1 MDSLRL
7 SYFLLGPYEFLT
19 VLLRFFYVICAQVWP
34 CCQKAGSTVK
44 SEMKLRI
51 RAFGL
56 MGMTLGLALISSG
69 VNVEAQ
75 APEIISQQGTA
86 DDARL
91 AQDRKIELLQ
101 QRLEEIQGELTELK
115 RARVT
120 APDVVA
126 NVASDSSSRGP
137 GSDVLEGAVTS
148 VRETP
153 IASSSVPAVPADGA
167 SEPFAFADFTWLNG
181 NARTKDTPYATKFFT
196 PEIRSD
202 VNYTYDFRHPQD
214 DTIGGSSEI
223 FRSNEVQLTQ
233 LGVGGDFHFDNV
245 RARLMTQFGLYSET
259 TPRNDASPA
268 RGQWNLADA
277 YRYVSEAYGGYHF
290 NVQHGVNVDAGI
302 FMSYVGLFS
311 YYQFDNWAY
320 QPSYVSSNTPWFFNG
335 VRVQWYP
342 TAKVKIEPWFING
355 WQSYGRFN
363 GRPGLGGQI
372 LWRPNGNWSIL
383 GNQYGFGEDA
393 AGVPRRTRYHTDDS
407 VEYRYYHRPT
417 SFVSMAAA
425 TLTGDAGCETGG
437 GVSCFGDGKT
447 GPKQSFLGFM
457 LYNRVW
463 FDRDRY
469 AVTVGGGRINNP
481 GRYLVLLPPING
493 ATATSGTPY
502 FTENPG
508 DPFKAWDVSITGD
521 YMPSQYFTYRLE
533 YNHRAANV
541 PYFSGPGG
549 VTPPGG
555 NTGTPGTVV
564 TGWSPDL
571 RYSENRMT
579 LAFLVKF

>member
-1 MDSLRL
+1 MTTPDKIRFEGGGIGR
-7 SYFLLGPYEFLT
+7 FLLGAGLMFSAMSLP
-19 VLLRFFYVICAQVWP
+19 AQTP
-34 CCQKAGSTVK
+34 AQTTSDSDEIHRAQQQKIDRLEQELETIQQELMELKKTNLAETEPHTNTTVK
-44 SEMKLRI
+44 ATAPPESHAE
-51 RAFGL
+51 
-56 MGMTLGLALISSG
+56 T
-69 VNVEAQ
+69 
-75 APEIISQQGTA
+75 APE
-86 DDARL
+86 
-91 AQDRKIELLQ
+91 
-101 QRLEEIQGELTELK
+101 
-115 RARVT
+115 VT
-120 APDVVA
+120 NP
-126 NVASDSSSRGP
+126 SGP
-137 GSDVLEGAVTS
+137 H
-148 VRETP
+148 
-153 IASSSVPAVPADGA
+153 

-181 NARTKDTPYATKFFT
+181 NARTEDTPYATKFFT

-202 VNYTYDFRHPQD
+202 VNYTYDYRHPAD
-214 DTIGGSSEI
+214 DTISGSSEI
-223 FRSNEVQLTQ
+223 FRSNEVQVTQ

-290 NVQHGVNVDAGI
+290 NIQHGVNVDAGI

-335 VRVQWYP
+335 VRVQWFP
-342 TAKVKIEPWFING
+342 TAKLKIEPWFING

-363 GRPGLGGQI
+363 NRPGLGGQI
-372 LWRPNGNWSIL
+372 LWRPNGRLSIL
-383 GNQYGFGEDA
+383 GNQYGYGEDA
-393 AGVPRRTRYHTDDS
+393 LGIPTRTRYHTDDS
-407 VEYRYYHRPT
+407 VEYKYYDRPT
-417 SFVSMAAA
+417 SFVSKAAA
-425 TLTGDAGCETGG
+425 TLTGDAGCESGG
-437 GVSCFGDGKT
+437 GVSCFGDTKG

-457 LYNRVW
+457 AYNRFW

-469 AVTVGGGRINNP
+469 ALTIGGGRINNP

-508 DPFKAWDVSITGD
+508 DPFKAWDVSTTVD

-555 NTGTPGTVV
+555 NTGAPGSFVP
-564 TGWSPDL
+564 GWSPDL
-571 RYSENRMT
+571 RNSENRIT
-579 LAFLVKF
+579 AAFLVKF